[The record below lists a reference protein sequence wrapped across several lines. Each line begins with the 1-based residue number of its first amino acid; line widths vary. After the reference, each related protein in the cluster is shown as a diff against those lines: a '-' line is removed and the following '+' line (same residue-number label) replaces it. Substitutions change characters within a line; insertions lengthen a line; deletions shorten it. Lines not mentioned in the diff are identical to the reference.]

1 VQRSN
6 TQNGSPKAVANDRR
20 TSEKIMTAPLSRNSI
35 LHTAHMPDAADINQR
50 IMTSY
55 GLLREEDW
63 LRRSHFFGGR
73 HENLYLNHDRI
84 PELKRV
90 LQQATTYASML
101 LGKAES
107 SLKRGFWLNEMK
119 PGQSTSKHDHDEDD
133 ELLSAVYYIHVPE
146 NSGRLIIHDKHSRTE
161 VEPVPGMFVFF
172 GPTVMHS
179 VSANQSSEKRL
190 SMAMNFGPA

>member
-1 VQRSN
+1 
-6 TQNGSPKAVANDRR
+6 
-20 TSEKIMTAPLSRNSI
+20 MTAPLSRNSI
-35 LHTAHMPDAADINQR
+35 LHTAHMPDATDINQR

-55 GLLREEDW
+55 GLLRDADW
-63 LRRSHFFGGR
+63 LRRSHYFGGR
-73 HENLYLNHDRI
+73 YENLYLDHDHI
-84 PELKRV
+84 PELKLV
-90 LQQATTYASML
+90 LQQATTYAAML

-107 SLKRGFWLNEMK
+107 SLKRGFWLNEMS

-179 VSANQSSEKRL
+179 VSANQSTENRL